1 MSDVPTEKKQSA
13 LQRRHARNPKR
24 VIRAPTFL
32 TDDDYDFA
40 PEPMLSDAHDIE
52 GYKIKELVTERFDLH
67 AMLYSMTST
76 DSNRLSDTIF
86 SGESRRTISS
96 IRSLN
101 DGFDQVPKI
110 TSIVLSTVLQCH
122 KDQVKE
128 LMDSDVSSTRDKS
141 SLSEKDSVLPLY
153 YIIRNKDRI
162 LSNER
167 VVLQEKELL
176 NFCVKLAWLYPDAL
190 DSSSVLSQTSEQSF
204 DKTEAGSSTPNFYD
218 EQKINENGI
227 THLIVFWLRE
237 VYSNVFMVEKGFDAM
252 SHHSSDKRE
261 HWQANLA
268 HFTYLATEDL
278 TCTNIMFRHA
288 KMCRGAD
295 ESTFSNLEPLNIEV
309 KAPHK
314 LLKAPSN
321 VVFLLR
327 FLSLLI
333 SQKMPTY
340 FYLHYL
346 KGSVVSLED
355 AQLAVDEMLG
365 NAITSV
371 SVIPGFIK
379 TLLYLSEDS
388 RDEVFSLK
396 FMKHVICSDKNTRS
410 WLIPLLWVDKEHAI
424 SYMDIVSKYLSPD
437 VNGLINS
444 NEILIEKASIGIE
457 FDNEVIENK
466 LKFMKEIRDKRDKFI
481 KRFRTHQIDRHIFYA
496 VNAMGD
502 EQKQRAVGLSSIQ
515 YLVDERFKTSR
526 FP

>member
-1 MSDVPTEKKQSA
+1 MSDPPTEKKQSA
-13 LQRRHARNPKR
+13 LQRRHARNTKR
-24 VIRAPTFL
+24 VIRAPTFHH
-32 TDDDYDFA
+32 DDD
-40 PEPMLSDAHDIE
+40 PEVKVSDALDNE
-52 GYKIKELVTERFDLH
+52 GYEIKDLVSERVDLH
-67 AMLYSMTST
+67 SMLYFMTST
-76 DSNRLSDTIF
+76 DSNRLSDAF
-86 SGESRRTISS
+86 FAGESRRRISS
-96 IRSLN
+96 IRSFN
-101 DGFDQVPKI
+101 DDFDKVPKV
-110 TSIVLSTVLQCH
+110 TSADLSNVLRRY
-122 KDQVKE
+122 KYQVKE
-128 LMDSDVSSTRDKS
+128 FMHSDVSSTRDKS

-162 LSNER
+162 LNNER
-167 VVLQEKELL
+167 VVLQEKELM
-176 NFCVKLAWLYPDAL
+176 NFCVKLAWLYPDSL
-190 DSSSVLSQTSEQSF
+190 HSSSALSQTSEQSL
-204 DKTEAGSSTPNFYD
+204 DKTEATSSTTNFYD

-227 THLIVFWLRE
+227 TYLIVFWLRE
-237 VYSNVFMVEKGFDAM
+237 VYSNVFMVEKEFDAT
-252 SHHSSDKRE
+252 SHDSCHDKRE
-261 HWQANLA
+261 LWQANLA

-278 TCTNIMFRHA
+278 TCTNILFRNARMF
-288 KMCRGAD
+288 RGAD
-295 ESTFSNLEPLNIEV
+295 ENTFSNLEPLNIEV

-321 VVFLLR
+321 LMFLLR

-333 SQKMPTY
+333 SQKMPSY

-346 KGSVVSLED
+346 KGSVASLED

-365 NAITSV
+365 NSITAV
-371 SVIPGFIK
+371 SVVPGFIK

-396 FMKHVICSDKNTRS
+396 FMKYVVFSDENTRS

-466 LKFMKEIRDKRDKFI
+466 LKFIKEIRNKRDEFI

-502 EQKQRAVGLSSIQ
+502 EQKQRAAGLSSIQ